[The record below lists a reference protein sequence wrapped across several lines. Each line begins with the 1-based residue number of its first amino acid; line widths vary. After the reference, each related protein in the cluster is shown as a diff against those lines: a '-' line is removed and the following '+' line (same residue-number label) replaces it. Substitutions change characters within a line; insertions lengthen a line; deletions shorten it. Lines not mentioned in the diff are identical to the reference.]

1 MDVNLQG
8 SGDDANK
15 MTTDS
20 NGDGSPEV
28 SEVPDSSDE
37 DDMTTDTP
45 TFVMIVPVPE
55 PAT

>member
-1 MDVNLQG
+1 MDVTLQG

>member
-55 PAT
+55 PTT